1 MPLAAALPNDIAAL
15 KKLVLAQ
22 AADIE
27 RTGNSPRPRRASS
40 RKRLRS
46 RS

>member
-22 AADIE
+22 AVDLE
-27 RTGNSPRPRRASS
+27 RTGAELAAARPRHENV
-40 RKRLRS
+40 
-46 RS
+46 